1 LENPVCLN
9 NVHPSKNKSV
19 AALEE
24 EDVEEA
30 FINGKHRLIED
41 PECDYEEERR
51 LQGSNNKMNKKVK
64 ERLSQLGLS
73 PQTLKNKQR
82 KLVRDLESKHIPNVP
97 S

>member
-1 LENPVCLN
+1 MENPVCLN

-19 AALEE
+19 VDVEE
-24 EDVEEA
+24 EDVGEA

-41 PECDYEEERR
+41 PEYDYKEERR
-51 LQGSNNKMNKKVK
+51 LNKKVK

-82 KLVRDLESKHIPNVP
+82 KSARDLESKHIQNVP